1 MKRFLTLAAVGAAL
15 AVAACD
21 RPEPTD
27 EGLEPSPPVDVAP
40 APVEETPAPEATPAP
55 TPPPT
60 DSTALPDD
68 KRSSEETVRPESETL
83 FY

>member
-15 AVAACD
+15 ALAGCD

-27 EGLEPSPPVDVAP
+27 EGLEPTPPVEVAPPPVETPPVETAP
-40 APVEETPAPEATPAP
+40 APTT
-55 TPPPT
+55 PPT
-60 DSTALPDD
+60 DTTALPDD
-68 KRSSEETVRPESETL
+68 QRTSEETVRPESETL

>member
-1 MKRFLTLAAVGAAL
+1 MKRFLTVAAVGAA
-15 AVAACD
+15 VALSACD

-27 EGLEPSPPVDVAP
+27 EGLEPTPPVEVAP
-40 APVEETPAPEATPAP
+40 PVAEPEPTPTETAP

-60 DSTALPDD
+60 DTTALPED
-68 KRSSEETVRPESETL
+68 KRSSEETVQPDSPTL